1 MFPKLNC
8 TYIIKEGSDTKEI
21 FVLDKGKDGYTIRD
35 NGKVRYLPY
44 SESASIEIIEQK
56 KSGIL
61 LD

>member
-35 NGKVRYLPY
+35 SGKVRYISH
-44 SESASIEIIEQK
+44 SEAKLMEIIEQK
-56 KSGIL
+56 NPGIL